1 MAEWRDASD
10 PACPEC
16 GEPLEPTAMACPHC
30 DTSLLTDEQTEMLD
44 ERLTETL
51 DSVDSGTPTWAV
63 ALTGLSLGIAIAP
76 LVLYAVVILVG
87 DLSLPVA
94 VGVLLTGWLGPAA
107 YLSRLRN
114 PSEVLA
120 RGLYLVVAGVA
131 VVVVVVGYE
140 VLLSDGPSVVS
151 EQTALV
157 SLGLAIPAA
166 LGALIARRAARRAD
180 RQARGEPGPL
190 HERFGIDDDEPDN

>member
-1 MAEWRDASD
+1 
-10 PACPEC
+10 
-16 GEPLEPTAMACPHC
+16 
-30 DTSLLTDEQTEMLD
+30 MLD

-51 DSVDSGTPTWAV
+51 ESMDSGTPTWAV

-94 VGVLLTGWLGPAA
+94 VGVLLAGWLGPAA

-131 VVVVVVGYE
+131 VVVLVVG
-140 VLLSDGPSVVS
+140 
-151 EQTALV
+151 
-157 SLGLAIPAA
+157 
-166 LGALIARRAARRAD
+166 
-180 RQARGEPGPL
+180 
-190 HERFGIDDDEPDN
+190 

>member
-1 MAEWRDASD
+1 MTEWREASD

-16 GEPLEPTAMACPHC
+16 GEVIEPTAMACPHC
-30 DTSLLTDEQTEMLD
+30 ESALLTDEQAELLD
-44 ERLTETL
+44 ERLSETL
-51 DSVDSGTPTWAV
+51 ASMDTGAPTWAV
-63 ALTGLSLGIAIAP
+63 TLTGLSLGVAIAP
-76 LVLYAVVILVG
+76 LILYAVVILVG
-87 DLSLPVA
+87 DLSLTMA
-94 VGVLLTGWLGPAA
+94 IGVLLSGWLGSAA

-131 VVVVVVGYE
+131 VVVLAVGYE

-151 EQTALV
+151 EGTALV
-157 SLGLAIPAA
+157 SVALAIPAA
-166 LGALIARRAARRAD
+166 MGALVARRAARRAD

-190 HERFGIDDDEPDN
+190 HERFGIDDDEPGN

>member
-1 MAEWRDASD
+1 M
-10 PACPEC
+10 
-16 GEPLEPTAMACPHC
+16 
-30 DTSLLTDEQTEMLD
+30 
-44 ERLTETL
+44 
-51 DSVDSGTPTWAV
+51 DSGTPTWAV

-94 VGVLLTGWLGPAA
+94 VGVLLAGWLGPAA

-131 VVVVVVGYE
+131 VVVLVVGYE

-151 EQTALV
+151 EPTARV
-157 SLGLAIPAA
+157 SLGRATPAA
-166 LGALIARRAARRAD
+166 LGALIARRALGGLTGVP
-180 RQARGEPGPL
+180 RGSGAL